1 MSKFVLIG
9 RGSSKCNFV
18 WLARKEG
25 ERFLIFGQGETSNSR
40 PGGSFTLPLHCLC
53 REGNI
58 WAIMFRQWA
67 VFYSR
72 CPKQPSSSRAITTN
86 VPTMVIINQNPR
98 RKARFKRADLTCSPV
113 IDTGQTIQESTT
125 RKKTRPGLQWR
136 IVPQLEN
143 CSENQKSGRQAP
155 YSDESRCPCTTPS
168 DVVFALPFSMCFF
181 WYDLTSTS
189 LLPNGA
195 RLEHLYLRS
204 FLL

>member
-1 MSKFVLIG
+1 MAS
-9 RGSSKCNFV
+9 
-18 WLARKEG
+18 KEG

-53 REGNI
+53 LEHLGNHVSPMGRFYGI
-58 WAIMFRQWA
+58 
-67 VFYSR
+67 YSR

-125 RKKTRPGLQWR
+125 RKKTRPGLQWQ

-143 CSENQKSGRQAP
+143 CSENQRSGRQA
-155 YSDESRCPCTTPS
+155 DESRCPCTTPS

-181 WYDLTSTS
+181 WYDLTSI
-189 LLPNGA
+189 
-195 RLEHLYLRS
+195 
-204 FLL
+204 

>member
-1 MSKFVLIG
+1 MAS
-9 RGSSKCNFV
+9 
-18 WLARKEG
+18 KEG

-53 REGNI
+53 LSVEGNI

-72 CPKQPSSSRAITTN
+72 CLKQPTN
-86 VPTMVIINQNPR
+86 VPTMVIINQNSR

-113 IDTGQTIQESTT
+113 IDTGQIIQESTT
-125 RKKTRPGLQWR
+125 RKKTRPGLQWQ

-143 CSENQKSGRQAP
+143 CSENQKSGRP
-155 YSDESRCPCTTPS
+155 YSDENRCPYTTLS
-168 DVVFALPFSMCFF
+168 DVVLALPFSMCFF

-195 RLEHLYLRS
+195 RL
-204 FLL
+204 